1 MVVASFSQWG
11 EKCLNLNGMWAL
23 GIWDHKRKRLFLS
36 RDRFGKKPLF
46 YAFVKN
52 EYGMQFIFASEM
64 KAIYPYLKELKPSKD
79 FAYMTNIHNIFS
91 YENGGGALISGIK
104 RFPHS
109 HFAYYDFSKHTSSDA
124 PTLQFIRYYNILDH
138 LVSAPKHNDAIEYF
152 KELFLDAVHL
162 RMRSDVPIGTALSG
176 GLDSSSTICAMA
188 HIAKQTPD
196 KYTNDWQH
204 AFVACFK
211 DTPLNESKYAR
222 AVVDYIGIVV

>member
-91 YENGGGALISGIK
+91 YENGGG
-104 RFPHS
+104 
-109 HFAYYDFSKHTSSDA
+109 
-124 PTLQFIRYYNILDH
+124 H
-138 LVSAPKHNDAIEYF
+138 LSV
-152 KELFLDAVHL
+152 
-162 RMRSDVPIGTALSG
+162 G
-176 GLDSSSTICAMA
+176 
-188 HIAKQTPD
+188 
-196 KYTNDWQH
+196 
-204 AFVACFK
+204 
-211 DTPLNESKYAR
+211 
-222 AVVDYIGIVV
+222 